1 MAKNITKKELQEMY
15 DKLKEQYENEKRIM
29 EEKLKDLEEKNKTY
43 WDRIIRMQA
52 DFENFQKN
60 MDREREN
67 FARIASEKI
76 ILELVEDLENME
88 LLLKDLKD
96 KNTDLY
102 NSFKVVY
109 DHFLSTLEK
118 NGLKMIES
126 VGKKFDPY
134 YHEAIMIEET
144 VNNDDGIVVEEFK
157 KGYMLNGKVIR
168 PSRVKVLKKR

>member
-15 DKLKEQYENEKRIM
+15 EKLKEQYDSEKKIM
-29 EEKLKDLEEKNKTY
+29 EEKIRELETKNKEY
-43 WDRIIRMQA
+43 WDRILRMQA

-60 MDREREN
+60 MEREREN

-76 ILELVEDLENME
+76 ILDLVEDLENME
-88 LLLKDLKD
+88 MLLNDLKN
-96 KNTDLY
+96 KNSDIY
-102 NSFKVVY
+102 NSFKLVY

-118 NGLKMIES
+118 NGLKTIES

-144 VNNDDGIVVEEFK
+144 VNNEDGIVVEEFK
-157 KGYMLNGKVIR
+157 KGYTLNGKVIR
-168 PSRVKVLKKR
+168 PSKVKVLRKR

>member
-15 DKLKEQYENEKRIM
+15 DKLKEQYESEKKMM
-29 EEKLKDLEEKNKTY
+29 EEKIKELEEKNKVY

-52 DFENFQKN
+52 DFENFQKGIE
-60 MDREREN
+60 REREN

-76 ILELVEDLENME
+76 ILDLIEDLENME
-88 LLLKDLKD
+88 LFLNDLKN

-102 NSFKVVY
+102 SSFKIVY

-118 NGLKMIES
+118 NGLKTIES

-157 KGYMLNGKVIR
+157 KGYTLNGKVIR
-168 PSRVKVLKKR
+168 PSKVKVLKKR